1 MMDMKLEIR
10 PHRTIRVSVEENPES
25 VATLFLIHGLG
36 GRGDQWRK
44 QIKVLKQHYTLII
57 PDLLGHGKSDK
68 PRPGK
73 TNPYDFMEFSAD
85 LQVLFDKFAG
95 DKNVLI
101 GHSYGGALVTYLT
114 YNNLTKVSRQILI
127 APSRCKPFRGIPKIY
142 RLPLFILEILRPLLE
157 NAFRNSAFDKNAL
170 NKVISE
176 EYQAGKRNR
185 LYVIKSMLLGMR
197 NIPDI
202 DITKISTPSLILI
215 GKSDHVIP
223 SNLIREFYT
232 HLPQHEFVVIEPAGH
247 MLQLEQPEKVNHLF
261 AEFLY
266 PLTKGA

>member
-127 APSRCKPFRGIPKIY
+127 APSRCKPFRG
-142 RLPLFILEILRPLLE
+142 
-157 NAFRNSAFDKNAL
+157 SAFDKNAL